1 MKKRDLIEALK
12 PLADDTE
19 IVIDNA
25 VTGTQIEYID
35 DRFRGPLISENQ
47 VRLYGHRATGREN
60 STRNSTR
67 RRSSASIRCGRR
79 KNDGRHGQDR

>member
-19 IVIDNA
+19 IVIGNS
-25 VTGTQIEYID
+25 VTGTQFEYID

-47 VRLYGHRATGREN
+47 VRLYGHRVYRPGEFNPTLIPPKILGVDPLRPAEER
-60 STRNSTR
+60 
-67 RRSSASIRCGRR
+67 
-79 KNDGRHGQDR
+79 

>member
-25 VTGTQIEYID
+25 VTGTQFEYID

-47 VRLYGHRATGREN
+47 VRLYGHRVYQSGEFNPTLIPPKILGVDPLRAAEER
-60 STRNSTR
+60 
-67 RRSSASIRCGRR
+67 
-79 KNDGRHGQDR
+79 

>member
-25 VTGTQIEYID
+25 VTGTQFEYID
-35 DRFRGPLISENQ
+35 DRFRGPLISVNQ
-47 VRLYGHRATGREN
+47 IRLYEHRVYRPGEFNPKLCPPKILGVDPLRAAEER
-60 STRNSTR
+60 
-67 RRSSASIRCGRR
+67 
-79 KNDGRHGQDR
+79 

>member
-19 IVIDNA
+19 LVIENA

-35 DRFRGPLISENQ
+35 DRFRGPLISANQ
-47 VRLYGHRATGREN
+47 VRLYGHRVYQPGAFNPTLIPPKILGVDPLRAAEE
-60 STRNSTR
+60 
-67 RRSSASIRCGRR
+67 
-79 KNDGRHGQDR
+79 

>member
-19 IVIDNA
+19 IVIGNS
-25 VTGTQIEYID
+25 VTGTQFEYID

-47 VRLYGHRATGREN
+47 VRLYGHRVYRPGEFNPELYPPKILGVDPLRAVE
-60 STRNSTR
+60 
-67 RRSSASIRCGRR
+67 
-79 KNDGRHGQDR
+79 DE

>member
-25 VTGTQIEYID
+25 VTGTQIEYI
-35 DRFRGPLISENQ
+35 RLQRRREGWVHSSLPSEDP
-47 VRLYGHRATGREN
+47 GHRSAAAVSRVTVP
-60 STRNSTR
+60 SR
-67 RRSSASIRCGRR
+67 RPS
-79 KNDGRHGQDR
+79 